1 MSTDLEG
8 LTIAVQ
14 NLTIV
19 MEGIHDQMALLRQEL
34 EKQREEM
41 QRGIDDPIC
50 VDAVATSLEKMI
62 GGF

>member
-1 MSTDLEG
+1 MSTDLDG
-8 LTIAVQ
+8 LTAAVV

-34 EKQREEM
+34 VKQREEM

-50 VDAVATSLEKMI
+50 VDAVAGELEKMM
-62 GGF
+62 GGY